1 MINKMFFW
9 VATFFMGLLAI
20 GFIIFMIGALFSNFS
35 LMVFGMGMLLTAYGF
50 IIGLTFLCIVYQM
63 FNNLR
68 SI

>member
-9 VATFFMGLLAI
+9 VATFFMGSLAI
-20 GFIIFMIGALFSNFS
+20 AFIIFMIRALFSNFS

-50 IIGLTFLCIVYQM
+50 IIGLTLLCIVYQM

>member
-1 MINKMFFW
+1 MINKIVFG

-35 LMVFGMGMLLTAYGF
+35 LMIFGMGMLLTAYGF
-50 IIGLTFLCIVYQM
+50 IIGLTLLCIVYQM

>member
-50 IIGLTFLCIVYQM
+50 IIGLTLLCIVYQM

>member
-20 GFIIFMIGALFSNFS
+20 GFIIFMIGVLFSNFS

-50 IIGLTFLCIVYQM
+50 IIGLTLLCIVYQM